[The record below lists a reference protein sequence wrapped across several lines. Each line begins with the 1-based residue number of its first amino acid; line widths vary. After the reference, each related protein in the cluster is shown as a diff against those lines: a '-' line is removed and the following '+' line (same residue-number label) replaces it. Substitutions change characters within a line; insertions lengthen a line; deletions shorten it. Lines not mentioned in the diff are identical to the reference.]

1 VSGEP
6 PPGAN
11 AADRAET
18 APGRESVVRGAA
30 TVLLT
35 YGCTAAMTAVL
46 TLYLVRTLGPEDFGI
61 FSLALGIAGL
71 LALPMDFG
79 IAASAAR
86 FMAERLGDRATLA
99 ALLAAGVRLKLLI
112 GGAVAVA
119 LAALAEPVADAY
131 GEPDLVWPL
140 RALALATLMQSMMG
154 LFSGAFFAVGQTAVN
169 FRMVLAES
177 AVELGASV
185 ALVAMGAGVA
195 GAASGRAIGYV
206 AGALV
211 GLGLAVRLFGRAAA
225 AAHRRGGPRMARMGR
240 YAFTLWLVNGA
251 YTVFSQIDLL
261 LIGAILTTT
270 AVGVFSAPLRLTLL
284 LAYPGL
290 AVANVLSPRV
300 ARRDGEP
307 ADGRAVAHG
316 LRALIVVQALML
328 APLLVWADPIV
339 NVLLGADY
347 DESVG
352 VLRAMT
358 PFIFLQGI
366 APLVSLSINYLGEAR
381 RRLPYAIGA
390 LGVNVAIDLALLK
403 ELGVVAAAIGT
414 SVAFVLYV
422 GGHVHLCRRLLG
434 LELGPPA
441 VTLARSLAAAA
452 AMAGVLA
459 LFGTRG
465 LSPVDWVAGL
475 TGGTLAF
482 ACVLLALREFRAG
495 ELRRLAWLVRDGL
508 RRGDA

>member
-1 VSGEP
+1 VSVADP
-6 PPGAN
+6 P
-11 AADRAET
+11 ET
-18 APGRESVVRGAA
+18 TPRRESVVRGTA

-35 YGCTAAMTAVL
+35 YAATAAMTAVL
-46 TLYLVRTLGPEDFGI
+46 TLYLVRALGPRDFGI
-61 FSLALGIAGL
+61 FSLALGVAGL
-71 LALPMDFG
+71 LALPMDLG

-86 FMAERLGDRATLA
+86 FMAERRGDRSGLA
-99 ALLAAGVRLKLLI
+99 ALLAAGLRLKLLV

-119 LAALAEPVADAY
+119 LVALADPVADAY
-131 GEPDLVWPL
+131 REPGLVWPL

-154 LFSGAFFAVGQTAVN
+154 LFSGAFFAVGRTATN

-185 ALVAMGAGVA
+185 ALVAMGAGAA

-206 AGALV
+206 AGGLV
-211 GLGLAVRLFGRAAA
+211 GLGLAVRLFGRDAA
-225 AAHRRGGPRMARMGR
+225 AAHRRGGPRMAMMGR
-240 YAFTLWLVNGA
+240 YALTLWLVNGA

-270 AVGVFSAPLRLTLL
+270 AVGAFSAPLRLTLL

-290 AVANVLSPRV
+290 AVANAVSPRV
-300 ARRDGEP
+300 ARRPGEP
-307 ADGRAVAHG
+307 ADGRPLARA

-328 APLLVWADPIV
+328 APLLVWAEPIV
-339 NVLLGADY
+339 HVLLGNAY
-347 DESVG
+347 RESVG
-352 VLRAMT
+352 VLRVMT
-358 PFIFLQGI
+358 AFIFLQGI

-381 RRLPYAIGA
+381 RRLPYAVA
-390 LGVNVAIDLALLK
+390 AVVVNVVLDVALLR

-414 SVAFVLYV
+414 SVAFAVYV
-422 GGHVHLCRRLLG
+422 GGHVHLCRRLFG

-459 LFGTRG
+459 LFGTHD
-465 LSPVDWVAGL
+465 LTPLDWVAGL
-475 TGGTLAF
+475 AGGTLAYG
-482 ACVLLALREFRAG
+482 CVLVALREFRPG
-495 ELRRLAWLVRDGL
+495 ELRRLALLVRDGL
-508 RRGDA
+508 RPGAT

>member
-1 VSGEP
+1 MNVTDEAGAAP
-6 PPGAN
+6 P
-11 AADRAET
+11 
-18 APGRESVVRGAA
+18 RESVVRGTA

-35 YGCTAAMTAVL
+35 YAATAGMTAVL
-46 TLYLVRTLGPEDFGI
+46 TLYLVRALGPRDFGI

-86 FMAERLGDRATLA
+86 FMAELVGDRPALA
-99 ALLAAGVRLKLLI
+99 SLLAAGVRLKLLV
-112 GGAVAVA
+112 GGAVAVGLVA
-119 LAALAEPVADAY
+119 IAGPVADAY

-140 RALALATLMQSMMG
+140 RALALATLMQSMVS
-154 LFSGAFFAVGQTAVN
+154 LFSWAFFAVGRTAVN
-169 FRMVLAES
+169 LRMVLAES

-185 ALVAMGAGVA
+185 ALVAAGAGVT

-225 AAHRRGGPRMARMGR
+225 AAHRRGGGRMARMGR

-251 YTVFSQIDLL
+251 YTIFAQLDIL

-270 AVGVFSAPLRLTLL
+270 AVGAFSAPLRLTVL

-290 AVANVLSPRV
+290 AVANAVSPRL
-300 ARRDGEP
+300 ARREGEP
-307 ADGRAVAHG
+307 VDGRAVSHA
-316 LRALIVVQALML
+316 LRLLIVVQALVV

-339 NVLLGADY
+339 TLLLGGAY
-347 DESVG
+347 HESIG
-352 VLRAMT
+352 VLRAMI

-390 LGVNVAIDLALLK
+390 VVVNVAIDVALLN

-434 LELGPPA
+434 LELAGPA

-459 LFGTRG
+459 LLGTHD
-465 LSPVDWVAGL
+465 LSPLDWVAGL
-475 TGGTLAF
+475 VAGTLAF
-482 ACVLLALREFRAG
+482 GCVLVALG
-495 ELRRLAWLVRDGL
+495 ELRLDDLRRLPGLARDGL
-508 RRGDA
+508 RRG